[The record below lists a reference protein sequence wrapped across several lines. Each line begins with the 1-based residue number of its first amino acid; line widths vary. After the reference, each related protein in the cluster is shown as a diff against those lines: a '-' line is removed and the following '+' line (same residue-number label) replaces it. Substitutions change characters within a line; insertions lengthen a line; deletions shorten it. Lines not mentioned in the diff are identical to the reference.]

1 MSSTPTHPLGS
12 PGVLLATAVS
22 DLDDASTRLAA
33 LTADGALV
41 EVPAVAL
48 IELAAVLH
56 RAIDRATA
64 VATVATGVLHT
75 TDALAADGHAT
86 TKSWLQTTCRK
97 SETEAKV
104 LLATAGALRED
115 YPSTTSA
122 WLAGEVPGGA
132 VREITRGIHLA
143 LRSLPFHERP
153 TRRAEAETILLTIAR
168 TAPVTDVARAAR
180 YLRFVTDPDGASQA
194 QLDAH
199 DDQQLSLRPVG
210 VGFALYGYLTAETG
224 AALATVLTGIVEGW
238 YHDGSLAPED
248 QPSGH
253 PHLDEHHR
261 KQRRP
266 HLLALALGHLATTTL
281 ATRGGDRLLGST
293 NRARP
298 AVTLTVDLD
307 RLSTGLGGELH
318 LPGHDQAVPL
328 PGTSIRRILCDTD
341 LHPVLTTTPTTP
353 AHDTA
358 RVPADPSQ
366 DTTAGETATTAW
378 RAGLIDRLRDQAR
391 TVLYLGR
398 TQRTTPVRLRR
409 ALTVRDQHCAFPG
422 CHVDTT
428 RTQAHHI
435 LEWENDGE
443 TTIANTV
450 LLCQRH
456 HHLVHEGRWSITPTP
471 DTDPHTTG
479 CWTFTPPPRRQP

>member
-1 MSSTPTHPLGS
+1 MSSTPTHQPAS
-12 PGVLLATAVS
+12 PGVLLATAVT
-22 DLDDASTRLAA
+22 DLDDATTRLAA

-48 IELAAVLH
+48 IELTASLH

-64 VATVATGVLHT
+64 VATVATGVVHT
-75 TDALAADGHAT
+75 TDALTADGYAT
-86 TKSWLQTTCRK
+86 TTSWLQTACRT
-97 SETEAKV
+97 SETQAKT
-104 LLATAGALRED
+104 LLATAAALRED
-115 YPSTTSA
+115 YPSTTRA
-122 WLAGEVPGGA
+122 WLTGQVPGGA

-143 LRSLPFHERP
+143 LRSLPYQERP
-153 TRRAEAETILLTIAR
+153 ARRAEAETILLTIAR

-210 VGFALYGYLTAETG
+210 AGYALHGYLTAETS
-224 AALATVLTGIVEGW
+224 AALSTVLTGIIESW
-238 YHDGSLAPED
+238 YHTGSLAPED

-261 KQRRP
+261 KLRRP

-281 ATRGGDRLLGST
+281 ATRGSGLPGST
-293 NRARP
+293 HRARP

-307 RLSTGLGGELH
+307 RLSTGLGGDLH
-318 LPGHDQAVPL
+318 IPGHDQPAAL
-328 PGTSIRRILCDTD
+328 PTASIHRILCDTD
-341 LHPVLTTTPTTP
+341 LHPVITTTP
-353 AHDTA
+353 ASS
-358 RVPADPSQ
+358 PS
-366 DTTAGETATTAW
+366 
-378 RAGLIDRLRDQAR
+378 RAELIDRLRDQAR

-398 TQRTTPVRLRR
+398 TQRTTTARLRR
-409 ALTVRDQHCAFPG
+409 ALRVRDQHCAFPG
-422 CHVDTT
+422 CHIDVS

-435 LEWENDGE
+435 QEWENDGE
-443 TTIANTV
+443 TSIANTV
-450 LLCQRH
+450 LLCHRH
-456 HHLVHEGRWSITPTP
+456 HHLVHEGRWRITPTP

-479 CWTFTPPPRRQP
+479 CWTFTPPPRR